1 MQTCMKAIDKNVK
14 ESRNQIQNK
23 SLSGATL
30 LKQLSKTLRKS
41 CMYACEM

>member
-1 MQTCMKAIDKNVK
+1 MQTCMKELDKGIK

-30 LKQLSKTLRKS
+30 LKQLPETFRKS
-41 CMYACEM
+41 CMYACKM